1 MWGMQTFRHCEC
13 DLQGAL
19 RIVTNLNWNCIK
31 TQRAL
36 HFRLDS
42 AALSFSH
49 SKSKSKSKMNSNSK
63 SMPALC
69 CVPGCLVLQQV
80 MVNWHNLRTA
90 QPTSAAAVAM
100 AAYCSAQGHGQLN
113 RQPNPAAVL
122 CLPLSFSLSLF
133 LFLRVTQI
141 AANTLEGRQK
151 IGTE

>member
-1 MWGMQTFRHCEC
+1 MRGMQTFRHCEC

-31 TQRAL
+31 TLRAL

-49 SKSKSKSKMNSNSK
+49 SKSKSKSKINSNSK

-69 CVPGCLVLQQV
+69 CVPGCWVRQQV

-100 AAYCSAQGHGQLN
+100 AAYCSALS
-113 RQPNPAAVL
+113 RTRPAEQTTKSRSSAL
-122 CLPLSFSLSLF
+122 SAPLLLTLLVSLSSGDTNCCKHL
-133 LFLRVTQI
+133 
-141 AANTLEGRQK
+141 GRQAK
-151 IGTE
+151 NWN